1 MQKICNKKY
10 KSRFKLPRSE
20 GKLNFATRKINLNIN
35 GRERKRNS
43 EKLQDEIESP
53 LRTLL
58 VIDGLVC
65 QKFWLKAVILIFL
78 FPVLNCRLNTCSFC
92 SKRQQL

>member
-1 MQKICNKKY
+1 MQKVCNKKY

-20 GKLNFATRKINLNIN
+20 GKINFATRKINLNIN
-35 GRERKRNS
+35 GRKRKRNS

-58 VIDGLVC
+58 VMVLSAEKFGL
-65 QKFWLKAVILIFL
+65 
-78 FPVLNCRLNTCSFC
+78 
-92 SKRQQL
+92 KR